1 MKLSKEFSYKNLD
14 GIFST
19 ILLIHGRI
27 MKKHL
32 SEFTKDNLMKSMI
45 VKLRKNRF
53 LQQPQKIQLIN

>member
-27 MKKHL
+27 MKK
-32 SEFTKDNLMKSMI
+32 TPVRIYKG
-45 VKLRKNRF
+45 
-53 LQQPQKIQLIN
+53 

>member
-53 LQQPQKIQLIN
+53 LQQPQKIELIN

>member
-32 SEFTKDNLMKSMI
+32 SEFTKDNLMKSMT

>member
-53 LQQPQKIQLIN
+53 LHQPQKIELIN